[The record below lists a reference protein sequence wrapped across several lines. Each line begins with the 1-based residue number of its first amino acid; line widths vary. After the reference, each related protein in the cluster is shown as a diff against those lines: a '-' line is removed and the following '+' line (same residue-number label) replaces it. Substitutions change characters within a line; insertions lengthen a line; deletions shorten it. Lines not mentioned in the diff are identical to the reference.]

1 MASTGMAS
9 TNTSIIL
16 VRRFVGIRSVVWTA
30 SFSVC
35 RAPGASY
42 ANAFVSVVAAVALPK
57 EAPED
62 AAEEKSDDTSA
73 LNEREHLLGV
83 EEDSKEESTVD
94 HDSKEESTVEHDSKE
109 ESTVEHDSKE
119 ESTVEHDSKE
129 ESTVGYE
136 SKEEST
142 VEHESKEESTVEEE
156 ESTVYHESKEYA
168 SVAPPSHASSRE
180 DTMSVSQQS
189 EEQPSMQTRRSP
201 SDSIPS
207 SLSAQGALPKRTLQ
221 HRSQPPLHRI
231 EEWHVVLG
239 DTHWSSDRTTLATEL
254 LRTVKSDYKKTCFRM
269 KAAFWVPKA
278 IENFRGRMQDTFR
291 METFSHLPKGDIG
304 RVLIKCTDKAMES
317 GRVEIPYLYG
327 YHGDQQTWYG
337 TANAPEALALFF
349 ESPDTLTLADEIE
362 RHRENLDELKQN
374 SERPSPA
381 LTDFFESTLNFFQA
395 QLEKAGR
402 EDDNAAKLLDSLSP
416 VLKEQW
422 KQLLMHSEHHVVPFG
437 VVAGEMPSIEHSS
450 VAPDEEKEIRPTF
463 DHSNSVQERVGT
475 DRAVVLPDNLE
486 RALEP
491 PSDQTQGSQATDG
504 SRTMPR
510 DATIVDG
517 SDRND
522 IGRGFSVAEHPTQ
535 VPEISPGHDSPTVG
549 KIPNGRRP
557 TIWYPIPGD
566 DDLSLPEDFDPLRSN
581 HDNPPKS
588 PESPRPRER
597 DMTKAEKWL
606 HPRADQSPE
615 SVRRALAWLRSN
627 SDKSVLSLE
636 DIKDGIDSISK
647 SPIAKDATNAVSAEI
662 TGNSSEG
669 SSVSVG
675 SGDAIADEKSV
686 DERKQLTEVA
696 SRGRFSDIEVSRL
709 TNDGEAS
716 FAPSKES
723 IVLPLKV
730 EVDRTHR
737 SLHSVRSDTDKED
750 VARSP
755 RDVVKGDN
763 QGRALPPGP
772 KDEDVGR
779 TSQDEVDRRPMSLR
793 RFPSVDFKNLGDSFR
808 DVVEVDNVRDTAEAP
823 IPPLERGPPS
833 DLGYKELGRT
843 ISEVWRT
850 RNGPAVRTPEA
861 AMAQLRLAEAP
872 ALGAAS
878 AQLLLPEA
886 PPSTEYDD
894 FDYKDQGRD
903 PEDLG
908 MSTNTPRQHRVSVR
922 RHTNNQPI
930 PQAPGA
936 PPVPAPS
943 HLSPLFPIVQLP
955 ASEQSPPSP
964 GASAAPLARE
974 PEEPPIQ
981 DAMHFPAPFPGTPKR
996 KPKKERAG
1004 LRQLRRMFK
1013 PRSPS

>member
-1 MASTGMAS
+1 MG
-9 TNTSIIL
+9 
-16 VRRFVGIRSVVWTA
+16 V
-30 SFSVC
+30 
-35 RAPGASY
+35 
-42 ANAFVSVVAAVALPK
+42 K
-57 EAPED
+57 E
-62 AAEEKSDDTSA
+62 
-73 LNEREHLLGV
+73 
-83 EEDSKEESTVD
+83 
-94 HDSKEESTVEHDSKE
+94 
-109 ESTVEHDSKE
+109 DSKE

-142 VEHESKEESTVEEE
+142 VEHESKEESTAEHESKEESTVEEE
-156 ESTVYHESKEYA
+156 ESTVHDESKEYA
-168 SVAPPSHASSRE
+168 TVEAWFDAAEEDSIAPPSHASSRE

-189 EEQPSMQTRRSP
+189 EEQPSMQTSRSP
-201 SDSIPS
+201 SDSTPS

-221 HRSQPPLHRI
+221 HRSQPPLQRI

-278 IENFRGRMQDTFR
+278 IENFRSRMQDTFR
-291 METFSHLPKGDIG
+291 MENFSHLPDGDIG

-337 TANAPEALALFF
+337 TANAPEALAFFF
-349 ESPDTLTLADEIE
+349 ESPDTPTLADEIE

-381 LTDFFESTLNFFQA
+381 MMDFFESTLNFFQA
-395 QLEKAGR
+395 QLEKAGS

-422 KQLLMHSEHHVVPFG
+422 KELLAHSEHHEDLFG
-437 VVAGEMPSIEHSS
+437 VVAGEVPSIENSS
-450 VAPDEEKEIRPTF
+450 VAPDEEDEMRPTF
-463 DHSNSVQERVGT
+463 DHSNSVQQRVGT
-475 DRAVVLPDNLE
+475 DRAVVVPGNLE

-504 SRTMPR
+504 SRIMSR

-522 IGRGFSVAEHPTQ
+522 IGRGFSFAEHPTQ
-535 VPEISPGHDSPTVG
+535 VPDISPGRDSPTDG
-549 KIPNGRRP
+549 EIPYVRRP
-557 TIWYPIPGD
+557 TIWYPIPAD

-581 HDNPPKS
+581 HDNLPKS
-588 PESPRPRER
+588 PESPRPRKR

-615 SVRRALAWLRSN
+615 SVGRALAWLRSN
-627 SDKSVLSLE
+627 SDKSALSLE
-636 DIKDGIDSISK
+636 AKKDSIDSISK

-662 TGNSSEG
+662 PDDSSEG
-669 SSVSVG
+669 SLVSVG
-675 SGDAIADEKSV
+675 SEDAIADEKSV

-716 FAPSKES
+716 FAPSKEA

-737 SLHSVRSDTDKED
+737 SLHSVRSDTDEED

-779 TSQDEVDRRPMSLR
+779 TSQDEVDRRHMSLR
-793 RFPSVDFKNLGDSFR
+793 RFPSVDFKDLGNSFR
-808 DVVEVDNVRDTAEAP
+808 DVVEVDNVRDTAESP
-823 IPPLERGPPS
+823 IPPLERGPPSDLPS

-850 RNGPAVRTPEA
+850 RNGPAVRTPA
-861 AMAQLRLAEAP
+861 AATAQLRLPEAP
-872 ALGAAS
+872 SLGTAS

-964 GASAAPLARE
+964 GAPPYPLALE
-974 PEEPPIQ
+974 PDEPPIQ
-981 DAMHFPAPFPGTPKR
+981 DAMHFPAAFPGTPKR
-996 KPKKERAG
+996 KPKKERTG
-1004 LRQLRRMFK
+1004 LRQFRRMFK
-1013 PRSPS
+1013 PRSPG